1 MILKAPL
8 SSSCGLVQPIGRVAW
23 LLSMILLLAL
33 AARGSTDSFVC
44 DQDQVANSEW
54 KITTQEG
61 VVSAYAVLKSGRK
74 TVAASS
80 L

>member
-8 SSSCGLVQPIGRVAW
+8 SSSCSLAQPIGRLAW
-23 LLSMILLLAL
+23 LLPMILLLAL
-33 AARGSTDSFVC
+33 PARGSTGSYVC
-44 DQDQVANSEW
+44 DQDRVANSEW
-54 KITTQEG
+54 KITSQEG
-61 VVSAYAVLKSGRK
+61 VVSAYAVLNPGRK